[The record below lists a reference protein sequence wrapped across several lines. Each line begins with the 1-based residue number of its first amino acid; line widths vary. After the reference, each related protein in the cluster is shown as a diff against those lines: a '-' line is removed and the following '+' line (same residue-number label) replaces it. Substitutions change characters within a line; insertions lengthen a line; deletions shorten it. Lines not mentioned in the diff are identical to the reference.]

1 MIKKS
6 EVIICAVAATG
17 LLAYSVAHQ
26 VDPLFASQAL
36 AEAALAL
43 TISGI
48 KTAAYFGLQTTK
60 SVAVV
65 AGTYFAI
72 KGTALTVRTL
82 KNKLAERLQPPVIV
96 TENDYELEEEF
107 EDDLESDLEEDL
119 EEEIDLEERL
129 EPGSE
134 NDSESDDDDY
144 RQYLKLDI
152 PFKVDKKDAL
162 TNEEIECLLVDQT
175 RVSFYHGDEK
185 VPPLTPIQT
194 VYQAG
199 PYSLRPRM

>member
-17 LLAYSVAHQ
+17 LLAYSVAQQ
-26 VDPLFASQAL
+26 VDPLIASHAL
-36 AEAALAL
+36 AEAALAF

-48 KTAAYFGLQTTK
+48 KTVAYFGLQTTK

-72 KGTALTVRTL
+72 KGSALTVSAI
-82 KNKLAERLQPPVIV
+82 KNKITQRLQKPVL
-96 TENDYELEEEF
+96 ENEEEC
-107 EDDLESDLEEDL
+107 EEEIESDLEEDL
-119 EEEIDLEERL
+119 EEESDLEERL
-129 EPGSE
+129 EAGSE

-152 PFKVDKKDAL
+152 PFKVDEEDAL
-162 TNEEIECLLVDQT
+162 TAEEIECLIVDQT
-175 RVSFYHGDEK
+175 RVSFYHGEEK
-185 VPPLTPIQT
+185 VPQLAPIQT

-199 PYSLRPRM
+199 PYSLRPRR